1 MAILQIIIKSLST
14 KKIYTVNTGKSI
26 CGFTYFASQLHAHIE
41 KSYLA

>member
-14 KKIYTVNTGKSI
+14 KKKYSVNTGKST
-26 CGFTYFASQLHAHIE
+26 CGFTYFAGQLHAHIG